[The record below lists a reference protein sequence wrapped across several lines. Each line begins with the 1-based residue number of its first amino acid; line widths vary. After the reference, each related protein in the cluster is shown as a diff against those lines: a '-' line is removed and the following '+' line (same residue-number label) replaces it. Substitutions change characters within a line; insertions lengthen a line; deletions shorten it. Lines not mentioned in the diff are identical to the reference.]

1 MAMLRNIKT
10 KPKLDMNPMVD
21 MAFLLVAFFMMTT
34 TFRPELPEEVLIPPS
49 SAEVKL
55 PERNLATITVT
66 KTGMVFFGIDNKFD
80 RRELLSRVGREFGI
94 TFNESQLNTYSLM
107 ATAGVPVEKMGEF
120 LDAKSNR
127 VHFEQ
132 AGIPLSD
139 DSQLFY
145 WIRNARAV
153 NPNLRFAI
161 NADGETKYPVI
172 HEVFETLRELG
183 VTRFNLVTEKTES
196 DAAKS

>member
-1 MAMLRNIKT
+1 
-10 KPKLDMNPMVD
+10 
-21 MAFLLVAFFMMTT
+21 
-34 TFRPELPEEVLIPPS
+34 
-49 SAEVKL
+49 
-55 PERNLATITVT
+55 LA
-66 KTGMVFFGIDNKFD
+66 
-80 RRELLSRVGREFGI
+80 
-94 TFNESQLNTYSLM
+94 
-107 ATAGVPVEKMGEF
+107 
-120 LDAKSNR
+120 
-127 VHFEQ
+127 
-132 AGIPLSD
+132 D

-183 VTRFNLVTEKTES
+183 VTRFNLVTEKMEI

>member
-1 MAMLRNIKT
+1 MALLRNIKK

-34 TFRPELPEEVLIPPS
+34 TFRPEVPEEVVIPPS

-80 RRELLSRVGREFGI
+80 RRELIGRVGRDFGI
-94 TFNESQLNTYSLM
+94 TFDESQLNRYSLI
-107 ATAGVPVEKMGEF
+107 ATAGVPVEKMGDF
-120 LDAKSNR
+120 LNAKENR
-127 VHFEQ
+127 MPFEQ
-132 AGIPLSD
+132 EGIPMD
-139 DSQLFY
+139 NDSQLSF
-145 WIRNARAV
+145 WIRHARAV

-183 VTRFNLVTEKTES
+183 VTRFNLVTEKAEE
-196 DAAKS
+196 DVAKS

>member
-1 MAMLRNIKT
+1 MAILRNIKT

-34 TFRPELPEEVLIPPS
+34 TFRPELPEEVMIPPS

-80 RRELLSRVGREFGI
+80 RRELLGRVGREFGV
-94 TFNESQLNTYSLM
+94 TFDESQLNTYSLM
-107 ATAGVPVEKMGEF
+107 ATAGVPVENMGEF
-120 LDAKSNR
+120 LNAKSNR
-127 VHFEQ
+127 VPFEQ
-132 AGIPLSD
+132 LGIPLTD

-183 VTRFNLVTEKTES
+183 VTRFNLVTEKMEE
-196 DAAKS
+196 DVAKS

>member
-21 MAFLLVAFFMMTT
+21 MAFLLVTFFMMTT
-34 TFRPELPEEVLIPPS
+34 TFRPELPEEVFIPPS

-80 RRELLSRVGREFGI
+80 RRELLGRVGREFGI
-94 TFNESQLNTYSLM
+94 AFDESQLNTYSLI
-107 ATAGVPVEKMGEF
+107 ATAGVPVEKMREF

-132 AGIPLSD
+132 VGIPLAD

-183 VTRFNLVTEKTES
+183 VTRFNLVTEKMEI

>member
-21 MAFLLVAFFMMTT
+21 MAFLLVTFFMMTT

-55 PERNLATITVT
+55 PERNLATITIT
-66 KTGMVFFGIDNKFD
+66 KNGMVFFGIDNKFD
-80 RRELLSRVGREFGI
+80 RRELLSMVGREMGVSFD
-94 TFNESQLNTYSLM
+94 ESQLDTYSLT
-107 ATAGVPVEKMGEF
+107 ATSGVPMKKMGEF
-120 LDAKSNR
+120 LNAKFAK
-127 VHFEQ
+127 VEFEQ
-132 AGIPLSD
+132 EGIPLRD
-139 DSQLFY
+139 DSELFY

-153 NPNLRFAI
+153 NPSLRFAI
-161 NADGETKYPVI
+161 NADGKTKYPVI

-183 VTRFNLVTEKTES
+183 VTRFNLVTEKTEE
-196 DAAKS
+196 DVAKS

>member
-1 MAMLRNIKT
+1 MALLRNIKK

-21 MAFLLVAFFMMTT
+21 MAFLLVTFFMMTT
-34 TFRPELPEEVLIPPS
+34 TFRPELPEEVFIPPS

-80 RRELLSRVGREFGI
+80 RRELLGRVGREFGI
-94 TFNESQLNTYSLM
+94 AFDESQLNTYSLI
-107 ATAGVPVEKMGEF
+107 ATAGVPVEKMREF

-132 AGIPLSD
+132 VGIPLAD

-183 VTRFNLVTEKTES
+183 VTRFNLVTEKMEI

>member
-1 MAMLRNIKT
+1 MALLRNIKK

-21 MAFLLVAFFMMTT
+21 MAFLLVTFFMMTT
-34 TFRPELPEEVLIPPS
+34 TFRPELPEEVVIPPS

-80 RRELLSRVGREFGI
+80 RRELLGRVGRDFGI
-94 TFNESQLNTYSLM
+94 TFDESQLNSYSLI
-107 ATAGVPVEKMGEF
+107 ATAGVPIEKMGEF
-120 LDAKSNR
+120 LNAKVNR
-127 VHFEQ
+127 VPFEQ
-132 AGIPLSD
+132 EGIPLTD
-139 DSQLFY
+139 DSELSF

-183 VTRFNLVTEKTES
+183 VTRFNLVTEKTEE
-196 DAAKS
+196 DVAKS

>member
-1 MAMLRNIKT
+1 MMRNIKT

-55 PERNLATITVT
+55 PERHLATITIT
-66 KTGMVFFGIDNKFD
+66 KTGVVFFGIDNKFD
-80 RRELLSRVGREFGI
+80 RRELLGRVGREFGV
-94 TFNESQLNTYSLM
+94 FFDESQLNTYSLI

-120 LDAKSNR
+120 LDAKASR
-127 VHFEQ
+127 RPFAQ
-132 AGIPLSD
+132 QGIPLTE

-183 VTRFNLVTEKTES
+183 VTRFNLVTEKTEE
-196 DAAKS
+196 DVTKS

>member
-1 MAMLRNIKT
+1 MALLRNIKK

-21 MAFLLVAFFMMTT
+21 MAFLLVTFFMMTT
-34 TFRPELPEEVLIPPS
+34 TFRPELPEEVFIPPS

-80 RRELLSRVGREFGI
+80 RRELLGRVGREFGI
-94 TFNESQLNTYSLM
+94 AFDESQLNTYSLI
-107 ATAGVPVEKMGEF
+107 ATAGVPVEKMREF

-132 AGIPLSD
+132 VGIPLAD